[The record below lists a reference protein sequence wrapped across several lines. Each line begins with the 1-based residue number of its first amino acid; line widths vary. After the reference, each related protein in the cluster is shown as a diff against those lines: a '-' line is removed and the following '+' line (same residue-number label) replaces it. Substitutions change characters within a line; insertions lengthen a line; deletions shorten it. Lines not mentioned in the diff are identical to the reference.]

1 VHGDEQKLVVRRRIR
16 FELLQ
21 RQEFGDLQVAPVG
34 ELPVDL
40 TEAWRSWSVGRD

>member
-1 VHGDEQKLVVRRRIR
+1 VHGDEQKLVVRWRIR

-21 RQEFGDLQVAPVG
+21 RQEFGNLQIAPVR

-40 TEAWRSWSVGRD
+40 TETWRPWSIGRD